1 MGLQHNKV
9 ACYLSILYSKNLSF
23 QYFKKLMELNLS
35 QNKIKNEG
43 AQALGQALR
52 HNSVISYL

>member
-1 MGLQHNKV
+1 
-9 ACYLSILYSKNLSF
+9 
-23 QYFKKLMELNLS
+23 MELNLS